1 MNPVRVGNIWIG
13 TGHPPVLIAGPCVI
27 ESLESLLETG
37 SRIRDYAAENGFPYI
52 LKSSFDKANR
62 TSRESFR
69 GPGLEKG
76 LEYLSRARET
86 VGVPVLTDVHLP
98 EQAEIAAQAVDCL
111 QIPAF
116 LCRQT
121 ELIEAAAK
129 TNLPLNIKK
138 GQFLAPEAMRFAV
151 EKAQAVGGGGV
162 LLTERGTC
170 FGYGDLVVDLRS
182 LLILS
187 DFQVPVIFDATH
199 SAQKPAGGK
208 TTGGERRFIRPLA
221 AGAAATGTI
230 SGLFLEVHP
239 NPVRALSDAAT
250 QFPLQELQTFLRD
263 LRKIFDA
270 ALQS

>member
-1 MNPVRVGNIWIG
+1 MNPVKIGNVWVGAG
-13 TGHPPVLIAGPCVI
+13 YPPVLIAGPCVI
-27 ESLESLLETG
+27 ETFASLLETG
-37 SRIRDYAAENGFPYI
+37 CRIRDFAAENGFPYI

-76 LEYLSRARET
+76 LEYLARAREA
-86 VGVPVLTDVHLP
+86 VGVPVLTDIHLP
-98 EQAEIAAQAVDCL
+98 EQAQPAAQAVDCL

-138 GQFLAPEAMRFAV
+138 GQFLAPDAMRFAV
-151 EKAQAVGGGGV
+151 EKAQAVGEGGV

-182 LLILS
+182 LVILA
-187 DFQVPVIFDATH
+187 DLQVPVIFDATH

-221 AGAAATGTI
+221 AAAAATGAVN
-230 SGLFLEVHP
+230 GLFLEVHP
-239 NPVRALSDAAT
+239 DPPRALSDAAT

-263 LRKIFDA
+263 LRRIFDA
-270 ALQS
+270 ALQP

>member
-1 MNPVRVGNIWIG
+1 MNPVKVGSIRVGADQ
-13 TGHPPVLIAGPCVI
+13 PPVLIAGPCVI
-27 ESLESLLETG
+27 ESLDSLLETG
-37 SRIRDYAAENGFPYI
+37 SRIRDYAAECGFPYI
-52 LKSSFDKANR
+52 LKSSFEKANR

-76 LEYLSRARET
+76 LEYLARARES
-86 VGVPVLTDVHLP
+86 VGVPVLTDIHLP
-98 EQAEIAAQAVDCL
+98 EQAEIAAQVVDCL

-138 GQFLAPEAMRFAV
+138 GQFLAPDAMRFAV

-170 FGYGDLVVDLRS
+170 FGYGDLVVDPRS
-182 LLILS
+182 FVILS
-187 DFQVPVIFDATH
+187 QFHVPVIFDVTH

-208 TTGGERRFIRPLA
+208 TTGGDRRFIRPLA
-221 AGAAATGTI
+221 AAAAATGAV

-239 NPVRALSDAAT
+239 DPPRALSDSAT
-250 QFPLQELQTFLRD
+250 QFPLQELQAFLRY
-263 LRKIFDA
+263 LRRIFDA
-270 ALQS
+270 ALHP